1 MIIPLTI
8 GLNSNN
14 EPQQINLAEVPLL
27 MVSYSQSSE
36 LQPYFAQL
44 LGVEKATREAGSQF
58 LIANS
63 RHLPSEASEQVCFLT
78 DDPEKGTHISR
89 QALLNAVLKEMR
101 LRKKIMHQKQITS
114 FEKYHALNLWNP
126 TKLHHS
132 FLLIDDIWN
141 LVSAKPQSLSISL
154 IRIILNGPSVGIHTI
169 LGSNISYRNL
179 LQQLIELNPA
189 IEKLLQEKYGIPA
202 PTQISSIAQE
212 LIISP
217 DKLIFYKK
225 SSVLDMQKYYPLFF

>member
-1 MIIPLTI
+1 LIFPLTI

-14 EPQQINLAEVPLL
+14 EPQQINLALVPLL
-27 MVSYSQSSE
+27 MVSYSHSRE
-36 LQPYFAQL
+36 LHPYFSQIL
-44 LGVEKATREAGSQF
+44 SMEDPIIKAGSQF

-63 RHLPSEASEQVCFLT
+63 RHLPSEDSPHKCFLT
-78 DDPEKGTHISR
+78 DNPEKGTHISR
-89 QALLNAVLKEMR
+89 QALLNNVLKEMK
-101 LRKKIMHQKQITS
+101 LRNKIMRQKKITS
-114 FEKYHALNLWNP
+114 FKKYYALNLWN
-126 TKLHHS
+126 TIKLKYS

-189 IEKLLQEKYGIPA
+189 IEKMLQEKYGIPA